1 MTEEVQ
7 ALAEVDS
14 APTMDVTATPEV
26 AESTPEVAE
35 NQVDQV
41 EEKKYSQ
48 AEIDAMIGKRLARE
62 QRKWEREQANRSAE
76 TQIVKAAPTASVDQ
90 FESPEAYAE
99 AMAYQKAE
107 ELIAKREAAKQ
118 QSAVLESY
126 QEREEAARDKYDDF
140 EQVAYN
146 PKLPITNVMAET
158 IQSSDIGPEL
168 AYYLGSNPKEAD
180 RISRMT
186 PLGQAKEIGKIEA
199 KLASAPPIKKTT
211 SAPAAFNFSKSAS
224 RVRGY
229 LVKSSFAPNCNGF
242 TKMLTTTHAFL
253 VFASSTSWM
262 WPACKLPMVGTKPM
276 RLPALRSMASA
287 SSSMRSASSLCPR

>member
-7 ALAEVDS
+7 TLAEVDS
-14 APTMDVTATPEV
+14 APAPEATAAPETLDTAPEV
-26 AESTPEVAE
+26 VE
-35 NQVDQV
+35 NQVEQG

-62 QRKWEREQANRSAE
+62 QRKWEREQQQRAAE

-99 AMAYQKAE
+99 ALAYQKAE

-168 AYYLGSNPKEAD
+168 AYYLGSNPKDAE

-186 PLGQAKEIGKIEA
+186 PLSQAKEIGKIEA
-199 KLASAPPIKKTT
+199 KLAAEPPMKRTT
-211 SAPAAFNFSKSAS
+211 SAPAPISPVTARSVGSPS
-224 RVRGY
+224 HD
-229 LVKSSFAPNCNGF
+229 
-242 TKMLTTTHAFL
+242 TTDPRSIKTMT
-253 VFASSTSWM
+253 TSQWIE
-262 WPACKLPMVGTKPM
+262 AERARQIKKQQAQAI
-276 RLPALRSMASA
+276 R
-287 SSSMRSASSLCPR
+287 

>member
-1 MTEEVQ
+1 MTDEVQ
-7 ALAEVDS
+7 TLAEVDS
-14 APTMDVTATPEV
+14 APAPEVTATPE
-26 AESTPEVAE
+26 AIENAPEVVE
-35 NQVDQV
+35 NQNDPV

-62 QRKWEREQANRSAE
+62 QRKWEREQQQRAAE

-99 AMAYQKAE
+99 ALAYQKAE
-107 ELIAKREAAKQ
+107 ELLAKREAAKQ

-168 AYYLGSNPKEAD
+168 AYYLGSNPKDAE

-186 PLGQAKEIGKIEA
+186 PLSQAKEIGKIEA
-199 KLASAPPIKKTT
+199 KLAAEPPMKRTT
-211 SAPAAFNFSKSAS
+211 SAPAPISPVTARSIGSPS
-224 RVRGY
+224 HD
-229 LVKSSFAPNCNGF
+229 
-242 TKMLTTTHAFL
+242 TTDPRSIKTMT
-253 VFASSTSWM
+253 TSQWIE
-262 WPACKLPMVGTKPM
+262 AERARQIKKQQAQAI
-276 RLPALRSMASA
+276 R
-287 SSSMRSASSLCPR
+287 

>member
-14 APTMDVTATPEV
+14 APTTDVTATPEV
-26 AESTPEVAE
+26 VESTPEVADTATE
-35 NQVDQV
+35 TTASKTFTQ
-41 EEKKYSQ
+41 EEL
-48 AEIDAMIGKRLARE
+48 DAAIGKRLARE
-62 QRKWEREQANRSAE
+62 QRKWEREQAQRQAE
-76 TQIVKAAPTASVDQ
+76 TQVLKAAPTATVDQ

-99 AMAYQKAE
+99 ALALQKAE
-107 ELIAKREAAKQ
+107 ELIARREAAKQ

-199 KLASAPPIKKTT
+199 KLAAEPPVKRTT
-211 SAPAAFNFSKSAS
+211 SAPAPISPVTARAS
-224 RVRGY
+224 GAPAHDTTDPRSIKTMTASQWIEAERARQ
-229 LVKSSFAPNCNGF
+229 VK
-242 TKMLTTTHAFL
+242 KMQAQMT
-253 VFASSTSWM
+253 
-262 WPACKLPMVGTKPM
+262 
-276 RLPALRSMASA
+276 R
-287 SSSMRSASSLCPR
+287 

>member
-14 APTMDVTATPEV
+14 APAPEVTATSEIAENAPEV
-26 AESTPEVAE
+26 AET
-35 NQVDQV
+35 QVEQV

-62 QRKWEREQANRSAE
+62 QRKWEREQQQRAAE
-76 TQIVKAAPTASVDQ
+76 TQIVKAPSATSADQ

-99 AMAYQKAE
+99 ALAYQKAE
-107 ELIAKREAAKQ
+107 ELLAKREAAKQ

-146 PKLPITNVMAET
+146 PKLPITDVMAQT

-168 AYYLGSNPKEAD
+168 AYYLGSNPKDAE

-186 PLGQAKEIGKIEA
+186 PLAQAKEIGKIEA
-199 KLASAPPIKKTT
+199 KLASDPPVKRTT
-211 SAPAAFNFSKSAS
+211 SAPAPISPVTA
-224 RVRGY
+224 R
-229 LVKSSFAPNCNGF
+229 SSGAPAYD
-242 TKMLTTTHAFL
+242 TTDPRSIKTMTDSQWIEAER
-253 VFASSTSWM
+253 ARQM
-262 WPACKLPMVGTKPM
+262 KKLQ
-276 RLPALRSMASA
+276 AMAN
-287 SSSMRSASSLCPR
+287 R